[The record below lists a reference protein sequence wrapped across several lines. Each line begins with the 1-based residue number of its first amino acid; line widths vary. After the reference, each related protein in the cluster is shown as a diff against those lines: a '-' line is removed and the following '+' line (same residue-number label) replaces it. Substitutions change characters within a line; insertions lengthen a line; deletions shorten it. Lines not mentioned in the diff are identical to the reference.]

1 MFSKGRGGIRR
12 AIRSRALKIPSST
25 FLFSMPTLIRQVLTE
40 VFFSV
45 KLLIPKRTHF
55 DAESLISITYKKCNC
70 DFSKTLMNVKLTR
83 TTAVGERPA
92 LTRKDRFTANAP
104 QDSLVMVLLALVSGC
119 LMCTQRASQV
129 FIAHVASTFGLGQSG
144 VDFRPTLKRPA
155 TRERKKRLHKVMI
168 TETN

>member
-1 MFSKGRGGIRR
+1 
-12 AIRSRALKIPSST
+12 
-25 FLFSMPTLIRQVLTE
+25 
-40 VFFSV
+40 
-45 KLLIPKRTHF
+45 
-55 DAESLISITYKKCNC
+55 
-70 DFSKTLMNVKLTR
+70 MNVKLTR

-104 QDSLVMVLLALVSGC
+104 RDSLVMVLLALVSGC
-119 LMCTQRASQV
+119 LMCTQRESQV

-144 VDFRPTLKRPA
+144 VDFRPTRPA

>member
-1 MFSKGRGGIRR
+1 
-12 AIRSRALKIPSST
+12 
-25 FLFSMPTLIRQVLTE
+25 MPTLIRQVLTE

-70 DFSKTLMNVKLTR
+70 DFSKTLMNVKLTH

-104 QDSLVMVLLALVSGC
+104 RDSLVMVLLALVSGS

-129 FIAHVASTFGLGQSG
+129 FIAQVASTFGLGQS
-144 VDFRPTLKRPA
+144 VVSISD
-155 TRERKKRLHKVMI
+155 
-168 TETN
+168 

>member
-1 MFSKGRGGIRR
+1 
-12 AIRSRALKIPSST
+12 
-25 FLFSMPTLIRQVLTE
+25 
-40 VFFSV
+40 
-45 KLLIPKRTHF
+45 
-55 DAESLISITYKKCNC
+55 
-70 DFSKTLMNVKLTR
+70 MNVKLTR

-104 QDSLVMVLLALVSGC
+104 RDSLVMVLLALVSGC

-155 TRERKKRLHKVMI
+155 TRERKKRLLKVMI

>member
-40 VFFSV
+40 VFFNV

-104 QDSLVMVLLALVSGC
+104 RDSLVMVLLALVSGC
-119 LMCTQRASQV
+119 LMCTQRESQV